1 MSTPRQIL
9 AAIFDM
15 DGLLIDSEPLWDRAE
30 LDVMASLGVDIS
42 RRNELPDTLGLR
54 IDMVVDL
61 WYARQ
66 PWNGPSRQEVVER
79 VIARAISLVE
89 ETRPLLPG
97 VREAV
102 ALCKEQGLLVGL
114 ASASPL
120 HMLEK
125 VLTMF
130 DLRDSFDALASAEKL
145 PYSKPH
151 PQVYLDC
158 AAKLGVDPLTCVALE
173 DSVNGMIASKAARM
187 RSIVVPAPEAQND
200 PRFVISKR
208 QTLIADRTHRK
219 RPSRLM
225 TRGSDHAAPGSLSE
239 FAFN

>member
-1 MSTPRQIL
+1 MTAQRQIL

-30 LDVMASLGVDIS
+30 LDVIAGLGVDIS

-54 IDMVVDL
+54 IDMVVEL
-61 WYARQ
+61 WFAQQ
-66 PWNGPSRQEVVER
+66 PWNGPSREEVTAR
-79 VIARAISLVE
+79 IISRAISLVE
-89 ETRPLLPG
+89 EQRPLLAG
-97 VREAV
+97 AREAI
-102 ALCKEQGLLVGL
+102 ALCKSQGLKIGL

-125 VLTMF
+125 VLAMF
-130 DLRDSFDALASAEKL
+130 DLREQFDALASAEKL
-145 PYSKPH
+145 QYSKPH

-187 RSIVVPAPEAQND
+187 RSIVVPEHENQAD
-200 PRFVISKR
+200 PRYVLANVKLS
-208 QTLIADRTHRK
+208 
-219 RPSRLM
+219 
-225 TRGSDHAAPGSLSE
+225 SLE
-239 FAFN
+239 QLTTEHLFG

>member
-1 MSTPRQIL
+1 MSAPRQTA

-30 LDVMASLGVDIS
+30 LEVISSLGVDIT
-42 RRNELPDTLGLR
+42 RRGELPDTLGLR

-61 WYARQ
+61 WYAQQ
-66 PWNGPSRQEVVER
+66 PWSGPSRQEVTARIIE
-79 VIARAISLVE
+79 RAIALVE
-89 ETRPLLPG
+89 AERPLLPG
-97 VREAV
+97 VREAL
-102 ALCKEQGLLVGL
+102 ALCKANGLRVGL

-125 VLTMF
+125 VLAMF
-130 DLRDSFDALASAEKL
+130 VLRDSFDALASAESL

-158 AAKLGVDPLTCVALE
+158 AAKLGVDPLACVALE

-187 RSIVVPAPEAQND
+187 RSIVVPDEEHRAD
-200 PRFVISKR
+200 PRYVLANVKLDSL
-208 QTLIADRTHRK
+208 QQLT
-219 RPSRLM
+219 
-225 TRGSDHAAPGSLSE
+225 AAHLLG
-239 FAFN
+239 

>member
-15 DGLLIDSEPLWDRAE
+15 DGLLIDSDPLWDRAE
-30 LDVMASLGVDIS
+30 LDVMASLGVDIT
-42 RRNELPDTLGLR
+42 RRHELPDTLGLR

-61 WYARQ
+61 WFAQQ
-66 PWNGPSRQEVVER
+66 PWNGPDRQEVTNR
-79 VIARAISLVE
+79 VIARAITLIE

-102 ALCKEQGLLVGL
+102 ALCKAQGLLVGL

-130 DLRDSFDALASAEKL
+130 ELRDSFDALASAEKL

-173 DSVNGMIASKAARM
+173 DSVNGLIAAKAARM
-187 RSIVVPAPEAQND
+187 RAIVVPAEENQPD
-200 PRFVISKR
+200 PRFALANVKLNSL
-208 QTLIADRTHRK
+208 TELT
-219 RPSRLM
+219 
-225 TRGSDHAAPGSLSE
+225 AAHLLG
-239 FAFN
+239 

>member
-15 DGLLIDSEPLWDRAE
+15 DGLLVDSEPLWDQAE
-30 LDVMASLGVDIS
+30 LDVIASLGVDIS
-42 RRNELPDTLGLR
+42 RRHELPDTLGLR

-61 WYARQ
+61 WFAQQ
-66 PWNGPSRQEVVER
+66 PWNGPSRQEVTER
-79 VIARAISLVE
+79 IITRAIALVE
-89 ETRPLLPG
+89 EIKPLLPG

-102 ALCKEQGLLVGL
+102 ALCKSQGIKVGL

-130 DLRDSFDALASAEKL
+130 DLRDDFDALASAEKL

-158 AAKLGVDPLTCVALE
+158 AAKLGIDPLNCVALE

-187 RSIVVPAPEAQND
+187 RSIVVPAHENQGD
-200 PRFVISKR
+200 PRFV
-208 QTLIADRTHRK
+208 LADVKLTSLTELTAAH
-219 RPSRLM
+219 L
-225 TRGSDHAAPGSLSE
+225 RG
-239 FAFN
+239 

>member
-1 MSTPRQIL
+1 MPTPRQIL

-30 LDVMASLGVDIS
+30 LEVMASLGVDIT
-42 RRNELPDTLGLR
+42 RRGELPDTLGLR

-61 WYARQ
+61 WYAHQ
-66 PWNGPSRQEVVER
+66 PWVGPDRAEVTDR
-79 VIARAISLVE
+79 IINRAISLVE
-89 ETRPLLPG
+89 EERPLLPG

-102 ALCKEQGLLVGL
+102 ALCKAQGLKVGL

-130 DLRDSFDALASAEKL
+130 DLRDQFDALASAEAL

-151 PQVYLDC
+151 PQVYIDC
-158 AAKLGVDPLTCVALE
+158 AAKLGVDPLYCVALE

-187 RSIVVPAPEAQND
+187 RSIVVPDSEHFQD
-200 PRFVISKR
+200 PRYVLADVKLSSLE
-208 QTLIADRTHRK
+208 QLTLQH
-219 RPSRLM
+219 L
-225 TRGSDHAAPGSLSE
+225 GG
-239 FAFN
+239 

>member
-30 LDVMASLGVDIS
+30 LDVMASLGVDIT
-42 RRNELPDTLGLR
+42 RRHELPDTLGLR

-61 WYARQ
+61 WFAQQ
-66 PWNGPSRQEVVER
+66 PWSGPDRQEVTNR
-79 VIARAISLVE
+79 VIARAITLIE

-102 ALCKEQGLLVGL
+102 ALCKVQGLLVGL

-130 DLRDSFDALASAEKL
+130 ELRDSFDALASAEKL

-173 DSVNGMIASKAARM
+173 DSVNGLIAAKAARM
-187 RSIVVPAPEAQND
+187 RAIVVPAEENQHD
-200 PRFVISKR
+200 PRFALANVKLNSL
-208 QTLIADRTHRK
+208 TELT
-219 RPSRLM
+219 
-225 TRGSDHAAPGSLSE
+225 AAHLLG
-239 FAFN
+239 

>member
-1 MSTPRQIL
+1 MSAKRHIL

-30 LDVMASLGVDIS
+30 LEVLESLGVDIS
-42 RRNELPDTLGLR
+42 RRDELPDLLGLR
-54 IDMVVDL
+54 IDLVVDL
-61 WYARQ
+61 WFAQQ
-66 PWNGPSRQEVVER
+66 PWSGPDRTEVTACIIR
-79 VIARAISLVE
+79 RAIQLVE
-89 ETRPLLPG
+89 ESRPLLPG

-102 ALCKEQGLLVGL
+102 ALCKAQGLKIGL

-125 VLTMF
+125 VLEMF
-130 DLRDSFDALASAEKL
+130 ALRDQFDALASAEHL

-158 AAKLGVDPLTCVALE
+158 ADKLGVDPKSCVALE

-187 RSIVVPAPEAQND
+187 RSIVVPEEENSRD
-200 PRFVISKR
+200 PRFV
-208 QTLIADRTHRK
+208 LADVKLVSLVQLTAAD
-219 RPSRLM
+219 L
-225 TRGSDHAAPGSLSE
+225 RG
-239 FAFN
+239 

>member
-15 DGLLIDSEPLWDRAE
+15 DGLLVDSEPLWDQAE
-30 LDVMASLGVDIS
+30 LDVIASLGVDIS
-42 RRNELPDTLGLR
+42 RRHELPDTLGLR

-61 WYARQ
+61 WFAQQ
-66 PWNGPSRQEVVER
+66 PWNGPSRQEVTER
-79 VIARAISLVE
+79 IITRAIALVE
-89 ETRPLLPG
+89 ETKPLLPG

-102 ALCKEQGLLVGL
+102 ALCKSQGIKVGL

-130 DLRDSFDALASAEKL
+130 DLRSSFDTLASAEKL

-158 AAKLGVDPLTCVALE
+158 ATKLGIDPLNCVALE

-187 RSIVVPAPEAQND
+187 RSIVVPAHENQDD
-200 PRFVISKR
+200 PRFV
-208 QTLIADRTHRK
+208 LADVKLTSLTELTAVH
-219 RPSRLM
+219 L
-225 TRGSDHAAPGSLSE
+225 RG
-239 FAFN
+239 

>member
-1 MSTPRQIL
+1 MTAQRQIL

-30 LDVMASLGVDIS
+30 LDVIAGLGVDIS

-54 IDMVVDL
+54 IDMVVEL
-61 WYARQ
+61 WFAQQ
-66 PWNGPSRQEVVER
+66 PWNGPSREEVT
-79 VIARAISLVE
+79 ARIISHAISLVE
-89 ETRPLLPG
+89 EQRPLLAG
-97 VREAV
+97 AREAI
-102 ALCKEQGLLVGL
+102 ALCKSQGLKIGL

-125 VLTMF
+125 VLAMF
-130 DLRDSFDALASAEKL
+130 DLREQFDALASAEKL
-145 PYSKPH
+145 QYSKPH

-187 RSIVVPAPEAQND
+187 RSIVVPEHENQAD
-200 PRFVISKR
+200 PRYVLANVKLS
-208 QTLIADRTHRK
+208 
-219 RPSRLM
+219 
-225 TRGSDHAAPGSLSE
+225 SLE
-239 FAFN
+239 QLTTEHLFG

>member
-15 DGLLIDSEPLWDRAE
+15 DGLLIDSEPLWDQAE
-30 LDVMASLGVDIS
+30 LEVMASLGIDIT
-42 RRNELPDTLGLR
+42 RRHELPDTLGLR

-61 WYARQ
+61 WYAQQ
-66 PWNGPSRQEVVER
+66 PWNGPDRQAVTDR
-79 VIARAISLVE
+79 IITRAISLVE

-102 ALCKEQGLLVGL
+102 ALCKSQGLMVGL

-130 DLRDSFDALASAEKL
+130 DLRESFDALASAEKL

-173 DSVNGMIASKAARM
+173 DSVNGMVASKAARM
-187 RSIVVPAPEAQND
+187 RSIVVPAEEGQHD
-200 PRFVISKR
+200 PRFALANVKLTSLAEL
-208 QTLIADRTHRK
+208 TAAHL
-219 RPSRLM
+219 
-225 TRGSDHAAPGSLSE
+225 RG
-239 FAFN
+239 

>member
-15 DGLLIDSEPLWDRAE
+15 DGLLIDSEPLWDQAE
-30 LDVMASLGVDIS
+30 LEVMASLGVDIT
-42 RRNELPDTLGLR
+42 RRHELPDTLGLR

-61 WYARQ
+61 WYAQQ
-66 PWNGPSRQEVVER
+66 PWNGPDRQAVTDR
-79 VIARAISLVE
+79 IITRAISLVE

-102 ALCKEQGLLVGL
+102 ALCKSQGLMVGL

-130 DLRDSFDALASAEKL
+130 DLRESFDALASAEKL
-145 PYSKPH
+145 LYSKPH

-173 DSVNGMIASKAARM
+173 DSVNGMVASKAARM
-187 RSIVVPAPEAQND
+187 RSIVVPAEEGQHD
-200 PRFVISKR
+200 PRFALANVKLTSLAEL
-208 QTLIADRTHRK
+208 TAAHL
-219 RPSRLM
+219 
-225 TRGSDHAAPGSLSE
+225 RG
-239 FAFN
+239 

>member
-1 MSTPRQIL
+1 MSAERPIR

-30 LDVMASLGVDIS
+30 HEVLSSLGVDFS
-42 RRNELPDTLGLR
+42 RRHELPDTRGLL
-54 IDMVVDL
+54 IDLVVDL
-61 WYARQ
+61 WFAQQ
-66 PWNGPSRQEVVER
+66 PWQGPDRATVVER
-79 VIARAISLVE
+79 MIARVIALVE

-102 ALCKEQGLLVGL
+102 ALCKAQGLKVGL
-114 ASASPL
+114 ASASPRY
-120 HMLEK
+120 MLEK

-130 DLRDSFDALASAEKL
+130 ELREQFDALASADTL

-158 AAKLGVDPLTCVALE
+158 AARLGVDPLTCVALE

-187 RSIVVPAPEAQND
+187 RSVVVPAEEGQND
-200 PRFVISKR
+200 PRFVLANVKLHSLADL
-208 QTLIADRTHRK
+208 TLSD
-219 RPSRLM
+219 L
-225 TRGSDHAAPGSLSE
+225 RG
-239 FAFN
+239 